1 MIYGFKDLTYSLP
14 NNLVSIENLLKE
26 TSLSNEILENMRRGG
41 LRYIPISTVPIETL
55 IQEAYFK
62 LNIVNSNIKGVV
74 YAQSVPFKVNIF
86 PYIPST
92 TISGQPC
99 AVLHTALKFSLD
111 WSEKVERDILIIG
124 ADRIGSIDER
134 LYFNSAMGDVAI
146 VGVIGNKDIIH
157 QILSIHI
164 DSYIFAD
171 DGELS
176 KDSNIIQFRKNN
188 PLLIRENIIINLKKI
203 GIKLEDIKF
212 IFPHTPYLGIWD
224 LMSKVLRYPREK
236 IVTKYINKTG
246 HLNSNDSF
254 FHYLRAVE
262 DGFVKKN
269 DIVLLINSG
278 FGGTRGSTI
287 MRYKGKK

>member
-1 MIYGFKDLTYSLP
+1 MIYGFKDLTYALP
-14 NNLVSIENLLKE
+14 DNLVSIENLLKE
-26 TSLSNEILENMRRGG
+26 TSLSNEILENMRSGG

-55 IQEAYFK
+55 IQEAYSK
-62 LNIVNSNIKGVV
+62 INIVNSNIKGVI
-74 YAQSVPFKVNIF
+74 YAQSVPFKVDLF
-86 PYIPST
+86 PHIPST

-111 WSEKVERDILIIG
+111 WSEKIERDILIIG

-146 VGVIGNKDIIH
+146 VGVIGNKDILH
-157 QILSIHI
+157 QILSTHI

-176 KDSNIIQFRKNN
+176 KESDIVKFRENN
-188 PLLIRENIIINLKKI
+188 PLLIRENILTNLSKMNMSLK
-203 GIKLEDIKF
+203 DIKY

-224 LMSKVLRYPREK
+224 VMSTVLKYSREK
-236 IVTKYINKTG
+236 IITKYIDKTG

-254 FHYLRAVE
+254 FHYLKAIE
-262 DGFVKKN
+262 EGLVKKN
-269 DIVLLINSG
+269 DNVLLINSG

-287 MRYKGKK
+287 IKYMGKK